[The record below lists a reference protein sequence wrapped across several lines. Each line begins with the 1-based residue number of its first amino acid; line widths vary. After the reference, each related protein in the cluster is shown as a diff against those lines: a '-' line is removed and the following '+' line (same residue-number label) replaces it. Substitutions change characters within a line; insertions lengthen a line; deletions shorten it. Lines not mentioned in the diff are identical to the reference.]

1 MGTIHD
7 VNQALKPLPSGTVTF
22 LFTDIEGS
30 TALLKKLGD
39 QYAQVLDQQ
48 RQILRNAFN
57 TWGGQ
62 EVDTQGDAFFVAFH
76 RASDA
81 VAAAAQAQISMAKQA
96 WSEEQA
102 VQVRIGLHTG
112 EASLTGEGYVGL
124 DVHRA
129 ARICSAGHGGQTLL
143 SPSTAALVMNSL
155 PEGQRLRDLG
165 EHRLKDLSYPEHL
178 FQLDLPGHTTSFPP
192 LKSLN
197 AMPNNLPAQLTSFV
211 GREKEIE
218 KLKGLVQEARL
229 VSIIGPGG
237 TGKSRLA
244 LQAGASLIDQFP
256 EGVWFVELG
265 SLKTVDEIPSAIA
278 NVLRFR
284 IDTYASKLSPANQ
297 VVDYLSRRGLLL
309 ILDNFEHLLGGVDF
323 LREILAG
330 ASRVRLL
337 LTSRERLNIP
347 EEWVLA
353 LEGLDYST
361 NGHKGNGRYSALELF
376 VERARQSN
384 PNYRL
389 SPEERSYVNAIC
401 RLVGGSP
408 LGIELAAP
416 WTALLPSREILE
428 ELKKNM
434 DFLTDTFRSMPEG
447 HRSLRAVFDHSWGR
461 MNEVEQRA
469 FSNLS
474 VFLGG
479 FERAAAQYVAD
490 VNLPMLLNLVNKSL
504 VGRSEG
510 ERFQMHPLL
519 HQFAAE
525 KRKEGPE
532 QELIIREKH
541 CHYYL
546 DMLKK
551 WHASRPGDT
560 WQEALQKMLRENSNI
575 TEAIRWALVHW
586 DEVEAGQ
593 ALEIVGDF
601 YMAQGFTEARLANQS
616 QVQFLLESGA
626 RLEKGV
632 PKQALLL
639 TATIGR
645 AIWGVI
651 LGDLSEISVL
661 QEYLSVLRDLDLK
674 FTLGICLYGLGIN
687 AVNNSEW
694 QEAIQFFEEAY
705 LLLKE
710 TRSQESTAGCL
721 IWFGWAYLETGDHQ
735 SAKKCF
741 EEAYRLSEEVG
752 IGLLRPYALD
762 KLALWADTTGNF
774 KLGMQYHQQA
784 LEILQKLEGQFGA
797 QGYALSRISLS
808 AWGLGDY
815 EKSLEYSL
823 AGAEMFEKVG
833 HRWGTAISQCRIG
846 FAEMSLE
853 NFDVAQ
859 QHFIKGL
866 KMSKEYQY
874 PGVALSILAGLGSLY
889 ARQGKLDEA
898 VEMLTFTAEDP
909 KTPNLYR
916 SIAMKSLEKLSAI
929 LGDEQF
935 TAAQECGRM
944 LELISLVDELITE
957 RAI

>member
-1 MGTIHD
+1 MGTIRNVD
-7 VNQALKPLPSGTVTF
+7 QALKTLPSGTVTF

-30 TALLKKLGD
+30 TTLLKKLGD

-62 EVDTQGDAFFVAFH
+62 EVDTQGDAFFVAFP

-81 VAAAAQAQISMAKQA
+81 IAAAAQAQESMAEQA
-96 WSEEQA
+96 WPEEQE
-102 VQVRIGLHTG
+102 VRVRIGLHTG
-112 EASLTGEGYVGL
+112 EASLTREGYVGL

-178 FQLDLPGHTTSFPP
+178 FQLDLPGHPTNFPP

-218 KLKGLVQEARL
+218 KLKGLLQEARL

-244 LQAGASLIDQFP
+244 LQAGASLIDKFP
-256 EGVWFVELG
+256 DGVWFVELG
-265 SLKTVDEIPSAIA
+265 SLITADEIPSAIA

-297 VVDYLSRRGLLL
+297 VVDYLSSRGLLL
-309 ILDNFEHLLGGVDF
+309 ILDNFEHLLAGADF
-323 LREILAG
+323 LKKILAD
-330 ASRVRLL
+330 ATKVRLL

-353 LEGLDYST
+353 LGGLEYST
-361 NGHKGNGRYSALELF
+361 NGHKGNSRYSSLELF
-376 VERARQSN
+376 LERARQST
-384 PNYRL
+384 PNFSL
-389 SPEERSYVNAIC
+389 SPEERSYVNKIC
-401 RLVGGSP
+401 RLLGGSP

-416 WTALLPSREILE
+416 WTALLPCREIFKELE
-428 ELKKNM
+428 KNL

-447 HRSLRAVFDHSWGR
+447 HRSVRAVFDHSWKR
-461 MNEVEQRA
+461 LNQVERSA
-469 FSNLS
+469 FANLS
-474 VFLGG
+474 VFQGG
-479 FERAAAQYVAD
+479 FERIAAQHVAD

-504 VGRSEG
+504 VGRNEE

-525 KRKEGPE
+525 KLKEGPD
-532 QELIIREKH
+532 QKDSIREKH
-541 CHYYL
+541 CRYYL
-546 DMLKK
+546 DMLEK
-551 WHASRPGDT
+551 WQTSRPGDA
-560 WQEALQKMLRENSNI
+560 WQEVLQKMLRENSNI
-575 TEAIRWALVHW
+575 TDAIRWALFHW
-586 DEVEAGQ
+586 DEVDAEQ
-593 ALEIVGDF
+593 VLEIASEF
-601 YMAQGFTEARLANQS
+601 FMAQGFNEARLANQS
-616 QVQFLLESGA
+616 LAQFLQENGA
-626 RLEKGV
+626 RLDKGA

-639 TATIGR
+639 TVTIGR

-687 AVNNSEW
+687 AVNHSDW
-694 QEAIQFFEEAY
+694 QEAIQFFEDAY

-710 TRSQESTAGCL
+710 TRSPESTAGCL

-741 EEAYRLSEEVG
+741 EEAYRLSEEHGVG
-752 IGLLRPYALD
+752 ILRPYTLD
-762 KLALWADTTGNF
+762 KLALWADTIGNF

-784 LEILQKLEGQFGA
+784 LEILQNLGGQFGA
-797 QGYALSRISLS
+797 QGYALSRLSLS
-808 AWGLGDY
+808 AWGLDNY
-815 EKSLEYSL
+815 EKALDYSL
-823 AGAEMFEKVG
+823 AGAEMFERVG
-833 HRWGTAISQCRIG
+833 HRWGRAVSQCRIG
-846 FAEMSLE
+846 FAKMGLE
-853 NFDVAQ
+853 NYDEAQ
-859 QHFIKGL
+859 EHFIRGL
-866 KMSKEYQY
+866 KLSKEYQV
-874 PGVALSILAGLGSLY
+874 PGIALSILAGLGSLY
-889 ARQGKLDEA
+889 THQERLDQA
-898 VEMLTFTAEDP
+898 VEVLTFVAQDP
-909 KTPNLYR
+909 RTPGIYR
-916 SIAMKSLEKLSAI
+916 SIAKKALEKLPTS
-929 LGDEQF
+929 LGDDRF
-935 TAAQECGRM
+935 AVDQELGRT
-944 LELISLVDELITE
+944 LELIPLVDELISIHT
-957 RAI
+957 I